1 LEGLEHKPPLLRR
14 DERASFWLP
23 KLCSADYTKG
33 F

>member
-14 DERASFWLP
+14 DEQASFWLP
-23 KLCSADYTKG
+23 KLCNADYTKG